1 MIDITKRHIFG
12 RATAHVHVI
21 EFQKRGLPHAHIL
34 VMLKE
39 EDKYRETEEIN
50 SIVVAE
56 LPDKNLNPK
65 LYERVSMLMIHGPC
79 GMLNPTSP
87 CMENGICTKG
97 YPKNF
102 VEETQS
108 NVDGY
113 PVYRRRH
120 DKKEVVIRGVTID
133 NRWVVPHN
141 PYLLLK
147 YNAHI
152 NVEVCSSIKSIK
164 YLFKYIYKGHDCAS
178 LKMQKSSENNEDS
191 LMVDEVAKHLDTR
204 YVSPP
209 EAVWRLHE
217 RYMQKRSHTVERLPV
232 HLPNEQIVYF
242 QAGNEREAVESASS
256 RPTKLTDWFAM
267 NRNDDLFSKTLLYRE
282 IPEHYTWNK
291 NKWQRRKKLSY
302 NLGRMYTV
310 NPLDYERF
318 FLRIILLHRRG
329 ATSFEDLRTVNGEV
343 YETFLNAAKA
353 MNLVENDD
361 EWRDCLQEAAAFAMP
376 RQLRELFAYICVFC
390 SPSDVKELWEQFK
403 NDLSE
408 DFKRDN
414 TEVISF
420 GLALGEIE
428 EILSAHGTNCLK
440 FHLPPGI
447 TQSCKTLIEYSHE
460 ENFNKGREFYSKLN
474 NEQKNIVDNVLQIV
488 KSGCAHSWYIDGPG
502 GTGKTFLYKCIT
514 YILRSEGKIVLPV
527 AWTGIAATLI
537 EGGRTAH
544 STFKFSVPLT
554 SMSSSSIRHNSPDA
568 ETLRSAALIIWDE
581 TSMVPKHALT
591 VLDRLLKDVMQSDEL
606 FGGKCILFGGDF
618 RQILPVVRNGNRVKI
633 CEESVKFSHIWP
645 QIEQFELSTNMRAN
659 EDKVFSEWLL
669 QLGNGTLP
677 IKTKVSSAAIEIPLH
692 CLENSDILSAI
703 FDQRI
708 EEGNADI
715 YYNRAILCPKN
726 EDCLKINEK
735 IVSELIDGENENI
748 L

>member
-1 MIDITKRHIFG
+1 
-12 RATAHVHVI
+12 
-21 EFQKRGLPHAHIL
+21 
-34 VMLKE
+34 
-39 EDKYRETEEIN
+39 
-50 SIVVAE
+50 
-56 LPDKNLNPK
+56 
-65 LYERVSMLMIHGPC
+65 
-79 GMLNPTSP
+79 
-87 CMENGICTKG
+87 
-97 YPKNF
+97 
-102 VEETQS
+102 
-108 NVDGY
+108 
-113 PVYRRRH
+113 
-120 DKKEVVIRGVTID
+120 
-133 NRWVVPHN
+133 
-141 PYLLLK
+141 
-147 YNAHI
+147 
-152 NVEVCSSIKSIK
+152 
-164 YLFKYIYKGHDCAS
+164 
-178 LKMQKSSENNEDS
+178 
-191 LMVDEVAKHLDTR
+191 
-204 YVSPP
+204 
-209 EAVWRLHE
+209 
-217 RYMQKRSHTVERLPV
+217 
-232 HLPNEQIVYF
+232 
-242 QAGNEREAVESASS
+242 
-256 RPTKLTDWFAM
+256 
-267 NRNDDLFSKTLLYRE
+267 
-282 IPEHYTWNK
+282 
-291 NKWQRRKKLSY
+291 
-302 NLGRMYTV
+302 
-310 NPLDYERF
+310 
-318 FLRIILLHRRG
+318 
-329 ATSFEDLRTVNGEV
+329 
-343 YETFLNAAKA
+343 
-353 MNLVENDD
+353 
-361 EWRDCLQEAAAFAMP
+361 
-376 RQLRELFAYICVFC
+376 
-390 SPSDVKELWEQFK
+390 
-403 NDLSE
+403 
-408 DFKRDN
+408 
-414 TEVISF
+414 
-420 GLALGEIE
+420 
-428 EILSAHGTNCLK
+428 
-440 FHLPPGI
+440 
-447 TQSCKTLIEYSHE
+447 
-460 ENFNKGREFYSKLN
+460 LN

-554 SMSSSSIRHNSPDA
+554 SMSSSSMRPNSPDP